1 MQGRENR
8 EDETG
13 PAGEEW
19 NGGNGGLNNN
29 GNRKRSVPPIAPH
42 ALDSLC
48 DALFNGASEDA
59 VATTSF
65 PAGETP
71 GAAITS
77 VILEPAFTWCCP
89 KCHGINFELPIV
101 AELTE
106 EQREEIQEE
115 YGENPIGNWTV
126 APDTVE
132 CKHCKCEFD
141 AIDFELIDE
150 DEDEDDDG
158 DMEEFAGDFID
169 DGSELDEFGNDD
181 DEDSFDDFLR
191 DVDSQF
197 DDGEDG
203 ESWKRA
209 GELDDGEREQK
220 NRRQR
225 NSKQIDERVIDEA
238 NRELAAAAESDSRD
252 DEESPEKLD
261 DELQAEYADD
271 IGPDHIADDGSPV
284 RQREGEVDGSI
295 AERIVN
301 GLESYAKQLREE
313 DEIGDTKP
321 GTSLPAGQPR
331 SGKSENVSL
340 PKFETEWII
349 ANPFGIGW
357 IPGGM

>member
-1 MQGRENR
+1 MQGR

-13 PAGEEW
+13 PAGEEN
-19 NGGNGGLNNN
+19 NGGNGG
-29 GNRKRSVPPIAPH
+29 KSVPPIAPH

-48 DALFNGASEDA
+48 DALFNGSSEDA
-59 VATTSF
+59 VATASF

-71 GAAITS
+71 DAAVPS

-115 YGENPIGNWTV
+115 YGENPIGRWTV
-126 APDTVE
+126 APDTVG
-132 CKHCKCEFD
+132 CKHCQCEFD

-150 DEDEDDDG
+150 DDEDDEDDEG
-158 DMEEFAGDFID
+158 LGEFYDDF
-169 DGSELDEFGNDD
+169 DD
-181 DEDSFDDFLR
+181 DEDSFDNFLR

-203 ESWKRA
+203 ESWKHFGGDPSDQGDGHGVDQERIDDANRELSEVAEGFA
-209 GELDDGEREQK
+209 GGEEEWDGEI
-220 NRRQR
+220 N
-225 NSKQIDERVIDEA
+225 A
-238 NRELAAAAESDSRD
+238 ELAAAAESNGRDS
-252 DEESPEKLD
+252 EESPD
-261 DELQAEYADD
+261 TH
-271 IGPDHIADDGSPV
+271 GPNHIENG
-284 RQREGEVDGSI
+284 GSI
-295 AERIVN
+295 ADRIVN
-301 GLESYAKQLREE
+301 GLEEYAKQLQEE
-313 DEIGDTKP
+313 DDASEKKP
-321 GTSLPAGQPR
+321 DASSPAGNPR
-331 SGKSENVSL
+331 SGKPGQVSL

>member
-1 MQGRENR
+1 MHGR
-8 EDETG
+8 EDENV
-13 PAGEEW
+13 PAGEE
-19 NGGNGGLNNN
+19 NN

-48 DALFNGASEDA
+48 DALFNGLAESKPVNSEDS

-71 GAAITS
+71 GAAVQS

-115 YGENPIGNWTV
+115 YGENPIGKWTV

-150 DEDEDDDG
+150 DDDGEDEDDD
-158 DMEEFAGDFID
+158 GDFID

-181 DEDSFDDFLR
+181 DEDSFDNFLA
-191 DVDSQF
+191 DVDRQF

-209 GELDDGEREQK
+209 GEVDDGEREQK
-220 NRRQR
+220 KRRQR

-238 NRELAAAAESDSRD
+238 NRELSEVAEDVASGG
-252 DEESPEKLD
+252 DEQDASPS

-271 IGPDHIADDGSPV
+271 IGPDHITDDGSPIG
-284 RQREGEVDGSI
+284 QREEEVDGERGDSGNGSI

-313 DEIGDTKP
+313 DEIGDAKP
-321 GTSLPAGQPR
+321 GTSLPAGNPR
-331 SGKSENVSL
+331 SGKSEVVSL

>member
-13 PAGEEW
+13 PAGEE
-19 NGGNGGLNNN
+19 NNN
-29 GNRKRSVPPIAPH
+29 GNRKRAVPPIAPH

-48 DALFNGASEDA
+48 DALFNGSSEDA

-71 GAAITS
+71 GAAVPS

-106 EQREEIQEE
+106 EQRAEIQEE
-115 YGENPIGNWTV
+115 YGENPIGKWTV

-132 CKHCKCEFD
+132 CKHCKCDFD

-150 DEDEDDDG
+150 DEEGGDEDDDE
-158 DMEEFAGDFID
+158 DLAGFSDDF
-169 DGSELDEFGNDD
+169 DD
-181 DEDSFDDFLR
+181 DEDSFDNFLR

-203 ESWKRA
+203 ESWKRF
-209 GELDDGEREQK
+209 GGDGSDQRSGHGVDQERIDD
-220 NRRQR
+220 
-225 NSKQIDERVIDEA
+225 A
-238 NRELAAAAESDSRD
+238 NRELSEVAEDVAGVGEKWD
-252 DEESPEKLD
+252 DEAEG
-261 DELQAEYADD
+261 ELQAEYADD

-284 RQREGEVDGSI
+284 CQREEEVDGDGGDSGNGSI

-301 GLESYAKQLREE
+301 GLETYAKQLREE